1 MEKNKLY
8 LVDKK
13 LNASH
18 ESKELCVI
26 GELAVVKGDKGFIL
40 TPADLVHELVALD
53 KEAVLDLYEHKKSSE
68 SGTSFS
74 ICPKM
79 GMKISLTELEGFV
92 GEEITDLKKWVHY
105 FGIKQRVES
114 NYRIFQKS
122 CKEAGIVLDFPK
134 WD

>member
-8 LVDKK
+8 LVNKK
-13 LNASH
+13 LNASL
-18 ESKELCVI
+18 ESKELCI
-26 GELAVVKGDKGFIL
+26 LGELAVVKGDKGFIL

-53 KEAVLDLYEHKKSSE
+53 KEAVLDLYGHKKTSE
-68 SGTSFS
+68 GGTSFS

-79 GMKISLTELEGFV
+79 GAKIGLAELEGSA
-92 GEEITDLKKWVHY
+92 GEEITDLKKWIHY

-122 CKEAGIVLDFPK
+122 CREAGIVLDFPK